1 MLFKMWDM
9 YTDAIVNITVY
20 NSAYI
25 FEYIFWTLGYARES

>member
-25 FEYIFWTLGYARES
+25 FEYIF